1 MPLLS
6 VILNEVPLGTDT
18 CHFEWSEAKSR
29 NPGEVA
35 FTLCAHMRSLDFN
48 AIGT

>member
-29 NPGEVA
+29 NPANECERII
-35 FTLCAHMRSLDFN
+35 LC
-48 AIGT
+48 G